1 MNEKKLTDEE
11 IVKALE
17 HCYHNRSCE
26 YCYHNDENGSGEIVC
41 RSRLMGKALYL
52 IHRLQAE
59 NAEGKARMKELTSI
73 AEYQQHS
80 NIERWGIIQEKDKEI
95 ERLTEEN
102 EYLDMCGKQFL
113 ADYQKCEVERA
124 ELENQVDEL
133 KKERENVQKI
143 LYELGKCG
151 NDKER
156 YAVWVKLIKYCGVE
170 VE

>member
-11 IVKALE
+11 VVKALE
-17 HCYHNRSCE
+17 NKAMGY
-26 YCYHNDENGSGEIVC
+26 GAGIV
-41 RSRLMGKALYL
+41 GDLYQPTLDL

-59 NAEGKARMKELTSI
+59 N
-73 AEYQQHS
+73 
-80 NIERWGIIQEKDKEI
+80 
-95 ERLTEEN
+95 ERLTERVFDCTAVIEYN
-102 EYLDMCGKQFL
+102 E
-113 ADYQKCEVERA
+113 KCSKEIQAATILLEQRNNEIA
-124 ELENQVDEL
+124 ELQKQVNEL

>member
-11 IVKALE
+11 VAQALLQNIQ
-17 HCYHNRSCE
+17 Y
-26 YCYHNDENGSGEIVC
+26 
-41 RSRLMGKALYL
+41 GKAITYFDKWGNHKSIKVADILDFIY
-52 IHRLQAE
+52 RLQDEKQKVVQDYYCEAQHCDVQKDIIE
-59 NAEGKARMKELTSI
+59 KQKA
-73 AEYQQHS
+73 
-80 NIERWGIIQEKDKEI
+80 EI

>member
-1 MNEKKLTDEE
+1 MEEKKLTDEE
-11 IVKALE
+11 VVKALE
-17 HCYHNRSCE
+17 CCSKSWDCNNCKRVKANNNRFICSE
-26 YCYHNDENGSGEIVC
+26 K
-41 RSRLMGKALYL
+41 LMKDCLDL
-52 IHRLQAE
+52 IHRLQDE
-59 NAEGKARMKELTSI
+59 NAEGKARIKELTSI

>member
-1 MNEKKLTDEE
+1 MEEKKLTDEE
-11 IVKALE
+11 IIHNLKYFGEEKLHRKEAL
-17 HCYHNRSCE
+17 
-26 YCYHNDENGSGEIVC
+26 D
-41 RSRLMGKALYL
+41 L
-52 IHRLQAE
+52 IHRLQSE
-59 NAEGKARMKELTSI
+59 KKELKSI
-73 AEYQQHS
+73 AEYQQGS
-80 NIERWGIIQEKDKEI
+80 NMERWRIIQEKDKTIAEQKAEI

>member
-11 IVKALE
+11 LLRLLEIFAKDDEPNGVRLLAEGAL
-17 HCYHNRSCE
+17 
-26 YCYHNDENGSGEIVC
+26 D
-41 RSRLMGKALYL
+41 L
-52 IHRLQAE
+52 IHRLQDEKQKVVQDYYCEAQHCDRQKDVIA
-59 NAEGKARMKELTSI
+59 NQKA
-73 AEYQQHS
+73 
-80 NIERWGIIQEKDKEI
+80 EI

-102 EYLDMCGKQFL
+102 EYLDMVAKQAL
-113 ADYQKCEVERA
+113 TDYQNTQV
-124 ELENQVDEL
+124 QVDEL

-170 VE
+170 VK